1 MVGTLCH
8 KHGECSRC
16 PDAGSSAL
24 QAFADVK
31 AYYKDITANNLDLI
45 RQQREEL
52 ASAQAGET
60 AAAREATRLAA
71 ENRRLSAP
79 QDAVRGCSRS
89 CLRDKR

>member
-1 MVGTLCH
+1 ML
-8 KHGECSRC
+8 
-16 PDAGSSAL
+16 SSA

-52 ASAQAGET
+52 AAARTCEA
-60 AAAREATRLAA
+60 AAAREAARLAA

-79 QDAVRGCSRS
+79 QDAVRGIA
-89 CLRDKR
+89 DH